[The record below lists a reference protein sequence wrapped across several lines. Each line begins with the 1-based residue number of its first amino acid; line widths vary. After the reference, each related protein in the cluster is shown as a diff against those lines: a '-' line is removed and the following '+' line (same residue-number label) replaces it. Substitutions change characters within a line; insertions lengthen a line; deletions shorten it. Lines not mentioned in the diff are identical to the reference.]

1 MEMNISMISVEELDG
16 IINNENY
23 VIVDVRDTEE
33 YNKNHIPGAIHISMN
48 QIRQAQFDKEK
59 IIVLY
64 CEHGGNSMVAAR
76 ELARRGFQVKTLV
89 GGMRAYMG
97 RY

>member
-1 MEMNISMISVEELDG
+1 MNILMISAEELDE
-16 IINNENY
+16 IINNKNY
-23 VIVDVRDTEE
+23 IIVDVRDEKE
-33 YNKNHIPGAIHISMN
+33 YRKNHIPGAVNISMN
-48 QIRQAQFDKEK
+48 DIRLAQFDKTK

-76 ELARRGFQVKTLV
+76 ELAKRGFQVKTVV
-89 GGMRAYMG
+89 GGMKAYMG

>member
-1 MEMNISMISVEELDG
+1 MNISVISAEELDG
-16 IINNENY
+16 IINNEKFI
-23 VIVDVRDTEE
+23 IVDVRDAGE
-33 YNKNHIPGAIHISMN
+33 YRKNHIPGAVNISMD

-76 ELARRGFQVKTLV
+76 ELARRGFRVKTVV
-89 GGMRAYMG
+89 GGIKAYMG
-97 RY
+97 RH

>member
-1 MEMNISMISVEELDG
+1 MNISMISAEELDE
-16 IINNENY
+16 IINNKNY
-23 VIVDVRDTEE
+23 IIVDVRDDKE
-33 YNKNHIPGAIHISMN
+33 YKKNHIPGAVNISMN
-48 QIRQAQFDKEK
+48 DIRLAQFDKTK

-76 ELARRGFQVKTLV
+76 ELAKRGFQVKTVV

>member
-1 MEMNISMISVEELDG
+1 MKMNISMISVEELDG
-16 IINNENY
+16 IINNEKFI
-23 VIVDVRDTEE
+23 IVDVRDAGE
-33 YNKNHIPGAIHISMN
+33 YRRNHIPGAVNISMDH
-48 QIRQAQFDKEK
+48 IRQARLDKEK

-76 ELARRGFQVKTLV
+76 ELARRGFQVKTVV
-89 GGMRAYMG
+89 GGIKAYMA

>member
-1 MEMNISMISVEELDG
+1 MNISMISAEELDE
-16 IINNENY
+16 IINNKNY
-23 VIVDVRDTEE
+23 IIVDVRDDKE
-33 YNKNHIPGAIHISMN
+33 YRKNHIPGAVNISMN
-48 QIRQAQFDKEK
+48 DIRLAQFDKTK

-76 ELARRGFQVKTLV
+76 ELAKRGFQVKTVV
-89 GGMRAYMG
+89 GGMKAYMG